1 MPRKDRH
8 VRCHYVAH
16 VGPSGRGRAR
26 CGFITSD
33 CTADVESVTCLV
45 CLRALQRA
53 LRKREPAALVDD
65 IIAEI
70 RAGWGEESVN
80 RGAVL
85 TILLERIL
93 ARQLTE
99 SGLILKLAAI
109 DQELTA
115 RDL

>member
-1 MPRKDRH
+1 MPRKNRQ
-8 VRCHYVAH
+8 VRCHYVAQI
-16 VGPSGRGRAR
+16 GPSGRGRAA
-26 CGFITSD
+26 CGFITAD
-33 CTADVESVTCLV
+33 CTADAEAVTCLV

-53 LRKREPAALVDD
+53 LKKREPAALVLD

-70 RAGWGEESVN
+70 RAGWGEESIN
-80 RGAVL
+80 RGAIL

-93 ARQLTE
+93 ARELTE

-115 RDL
+115 RGL